1 MQITENY
8 LSLPSNTLQV
18 EDYLY
23 QHHYSPESIEST
35 ISATGITSFHV
46 CDSGFTHFCIQT
58 FQCLINDHN
67 VNFSSVGSIIVVSQ
81 SFDDR
86 IPSISTRLQKLLELP
101 SSTFCIDVI
110 DGCSGFIKALNLAKS
125 LLESSCE
132 EVLIVSGDLNS
143 QLTINSHPST
153 RVLFGDGISVTKIQ
167 RSPSLF
173 QPQILLFNDGDNS
186 DKITCSFSENT
197 LRMNGFEVF
206 RFARTEVPKLIKIY
220 LRNNSLQYNYFDVI
234 ILHQASKL
242 VVDAIVKK
250 MDRSCNP
257 SLYFNC
263 STIGNIGA
271 GSIGSWVAL
280 SSDFPL
286 HTILKALVVGFGS
299 GLSWGLAEVNFNL
312 NTNTTIY
319 V

>member
-18 EDYLY
+18 EDYPY
-23 QHHYSPESIEST
+23 RHHFSSESIEST
-35 ISATGITSFHV
+35 ISNTGITSLHV
-46 CDSGFTHFCIQT
+46 CDSGFTHFCLQT
-58 FQCLINDHN
+58 FQCLINAHN

-81 SFDDR
+81 SFDER
-86 IPSISTRLQKLLELP
+86 IPSISTRLQKLLNLP

-110 DGCSGFIKALNLAKS
+110 DGCSGFIKALSLAKS
-125 LLESSCE
+125 LLDSSCE
-132 EVLIVSGDLNS
+132 QVLIVSGDLNS

-153 RVLFGDGISVTKIQ
+153 RILFGDGISVTKIQ
-167 RSPSLF
+167 RSSSLF

-197 LRMNGFEVF
+197 IHMNGFEVF
-206 RFARTEVPKLIKIY
+206 RFARTEVPKLIKTY
-220 LRNNSLQYNYFDVI
+220 LRNNSLQYDYFDVV

-242 VVDAIVKK
+242 VVDAIVKQI
-250 MDRSCNP
+250 DRNYHP
-257 SLYFNC
+257 SSYFKC

-286 HTILKALVVGFGS
+286 ETVLKALAVGFGS

-312 NTNTTIY
+312 NTNTIIH